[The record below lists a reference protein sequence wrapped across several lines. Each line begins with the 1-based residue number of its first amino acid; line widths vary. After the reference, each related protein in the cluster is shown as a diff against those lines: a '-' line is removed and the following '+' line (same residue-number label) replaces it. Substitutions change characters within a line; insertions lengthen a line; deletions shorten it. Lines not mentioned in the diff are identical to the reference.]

1 MNKTMD
7 LTDDEDVLETSGEDV
22 ACGILDVHDVEGALV
37 TLPKIST
44 FLDLEELKLR
54 GLQFRSGPQPFNL
67 PMERECAI
75 Y

>member
-37 TLPKIST
+37 TLP
-44 FLDLEELKLR
+44 R
-54 GLQFRSGPQPFNL
+54 
-67 PMERECAI
+67 
-75 Y
+75 

>member
-1 MNKTMD
+1 MD

-37 TLPKIST
+37 TLPKIKIS
-44 FLDLEELKLR
+44 FINK
-54 GLQFRSGPQPFNL
+54 PQGAVFCL
-67 PMERECAI
+67 